1 MNTYHGQN
9 YIMREL
15 FMNIVSTC
23 MICFSKSCIMYY
35 LLNNMHHEFYSF
47 VRPALLFYAKNL
59 SLLSLNEPLN
69 MYLHYRGGKSKT
81 PTGKGKKG
89 AKAKTEN
96 YDLIV
101 HIDLEEWRLSNE
113 QVWRLI

>member
-1 MNTYHGQN
+1 
-9 YIMREL
+9 
-15 FMNIVSTC
+15 
-23 MICFSKSCIMYY
+23 
-35 LLNNMHHEFYSF
+35 
-47 VRPALLFYAKNL
+47 
-59 SLLSLNEPLN
+59 